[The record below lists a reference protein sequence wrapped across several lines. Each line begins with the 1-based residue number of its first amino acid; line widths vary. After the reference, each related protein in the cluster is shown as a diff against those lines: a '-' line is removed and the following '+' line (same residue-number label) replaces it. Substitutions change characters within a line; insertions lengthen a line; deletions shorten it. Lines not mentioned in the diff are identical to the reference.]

1 MSTATAR
8 WKQSRLSVT
17 KNKKKE
23 LRQKE
28 KEIGD
33 HYKLNTKAVDDLI
46 SASKGNA
53 EPVTEAELRKYTSG
67 NRFYIPTMSK
77 VIFTKFWFAGAC
89 CYFFVWGLGLYIPTV
104 LDLVFITA
112 VAMGFV
118 TDMLTN
124 NVLRYI
130 EVVSTENNKWM
141 MVKSK
146 GMLGLFLNIIYSIVL
161 MACVWLTYN
170 GINTAINSILG
181 QTDQV
186 PLGVEP
192 VFFGLF
198 YMGYDML
205 FIGLKRVLARIL
217 DDAKM
222 KVQGEV

>member
-1 MSTATAR
+1 MSTT
-8 WKQSRLSVT
+8 
-17 KNKKKE
+17 KKKGKE
-23 LRQKE
+23 QQE
-28 KEIGD
+28 KEVN

-46 SASKGNA
+46 SASKENA
-53 EPVTEAELRKYTSG
+53 EPVTEAELRKYSSG
-67 NRFYIPTMSK
+67 NRLYIPTISK

-89 CYFFVWGLGLYIPTV
+89 CYFFLWGLGLYIPSV

-112 VAMGFV
+112 IAMGFV
-118 TDMLTN
+118 TDILTN

-130 EVVSTENNKWM
+130 EVVSTANNKWM

-146 GMLGLFLNIIYSIVL
+146 GMLGLFLNVIYSIFL
-161 MACVWLTYN
+161 MACVWLTYYGINKAVN
-170 GINTAINSILG
+170 GILN

-192 VFFGLF
+192 VMFGVF

-205 FIGLKRVLARIL
+205 FIGLKMLLARIL